1 MTDNLERPLSAEVA
15 ENLKKS
21 VDEVLEVELH
31 RNRSGKGRSEEKFS
45 SDGHGSHPPQN
56 SEDGPGTTEI
66 IEGNAF
72 APESI
77 GAVQV
82 ILLSRIYDVLLL
94 LLKNQNPAD
103 AKMIESM
110 HTAGIPLGP
119 DPSWAGSDE

>member
-1 MTDNLERPLSAEVA
+1 MNDTLERPLSADVA
-15 ENLKKS
+15 ANSIKVPEEITPADYIDFLS
-21 VDEVLEVELH
+21 DD
-31 RNRSGKGRSEEKFS
+31 GKVVP
-45 SDGHGSHPPQN
+45 DQPDAPQN

-103 AKMIESM
+103 AKMIEAM

>member
-1 MTDNLERPLSAEVA
+1 MTDTIDRPLSADVA
-15 ENLKKS
+15 AMVEAIEKNRVEK
-21 VDEVLEVELH
+21 ELEPEANQKP
-31 RNRSGKGRSEEKFS
+31 R
-45 SDGHGSHPPQN
+45 QN
-56 SEDGPGTTEI
+56 SEDDPGTTEI
-66 IEGNAF
+66 AEGSAF

-103 AKMIESM
+103 AKMIEAM

-119 DPSWAGSDE
+119 DPSWAGGSDV